1 MNEQNEVIKN
11 KKKKL
16 LLDRIFVV
24 SMLCIPVVHWLVFW
38 LGVNFNSILM
48 AFQIPS
54 GAFTFET
61 MKYMIRSIFM
71 AEDPQ
76 MIVAIKNT
84 LIYFLKD
91 TLMIPFQLMIAYFL
105 YKKIYGRKFF
115 QIMFYLPAIVSGVAI
130 STMFKELIMPNGP
143 FGLLLQAVGVEN
155 VPLFLSDSRYA
166 TGTILFYS
174 VWLSWG
180 GHMLLFGGAL
190 ARIPTEILESAR
202 IDGITTG
209 KEVVFMI
216 VPLVWPTLSTILIL
230 NMTGLFTASGPI
242 LLFTKGAYGTMTISY
257 WIFDAVAYKGISAYN
272 QVAAGGLIF
281 TMIGAPI
288 VLFVK
293 WLIEKIP
300 TVEY

>member
-1 MNEQNEVIKN
+1 
-11 KKKKL
+11 
-16 LLDRIFVV
+16 
-24 SMLCIPVVHWLVFW
+24 MLCVPVVHWLVFW
-38 LGVNFNSILM
+38 LGVNFSSILM
-48 AFQIPS
+48 AFQRPS
-54 GAFTFET
+54 GDFTFDT
-61 MKYMIRSIFM
+61 MQYMLRSIFM
-71 AEDPQ
+71 AADPK
-76 MIVAIKNT
+76 MITAIKNT

-105 YKKIYGRKFF
+105 YKKIFGRRFF

-130 STMFKELIMPNGP
+130 STMFKELIMPTGP
-143 FGLLLQAVGVEN
+143 FGLLLKFLGVER
-155 VPLFLSDSRYA
+155 VPTFLSDSRYA

-180 GHMLLFGGAL
+180 GNMLLFGGAL

-202 IDGITTG
+202 IDGISTA

-242 LLFTKGAYGTMTISY
+242 LLFTKGEYKTMTIAY
-257 WIFDAVAYKGISAYN
+257 WIFDAVAYKGVSAYN
-272 QVAAGGLIF
+272 EVAAGGLIF
-281 TMIGAPI
+281 TVIGAPI